1 MHQSIVVFEYIT
13 SGAPVYILFQ
23 TLWSCDNLFTLVV
36 LVPMLYQ
43 SLQYL
48 SMSPPNQMYT
58 VAAHFKSLKWL
69 YAWKKEMSRSF
80 SLIISGCNTER

>member
-1 MHQSIVVFEYIT
+1 MRQSIVVFEYIT
-13 SGAPVYILFQ
+13 SGAPDYILFQ

-48 SMSPPNQMYT
+48 SMSPLNQIYCSCT
-58 VAAHFKSLKWL
+58 LQIFEVVICLEESDVLLFQLDNKWL
-69 YAWKKEMSRSF
+69 
-80 SLIISGCNTER
+80 